1 MIYLN
6 IVKAI
11 YMELIDNKQIKL
23 QSISTK
29 IRKKTMI
36 STLPALINMCFR
48 VLDRTIG
55 QVKKTKEMQ
64 RGKKELV
71 GY

>member
-71 GY
+71 GN

>member
-29 IRKKTMI
+29 IRNKTMI